1 MNVTSEH
8 SCPGYDQG
16 FCTGPG
22 LLESSPKVRLV
33 RGPHH
38 CEGRVEVE
46 RNGEWG
52 TVCDDGWNMKDVEV
66 VCREL
71 GCGAAKGTP
80 SGNLYK
86 PLADEKQKIFIQEVN
101 CSGTE
106 DKLSKCDLLED
117 VYDCSHSEDAGAI
130 CEKSPPKVRLVGGPH
145 HCEGRVEVERNGEWG
160 TVCDDGWN
168 MNDVEVVCR
177 ELGCGAAKGTPSGNL
192 YKPLADEKQKIFIRE
207 VNCNGMEDELIKC
220 GWLED
225 VYDCSHSEDAG
236 AICENPFKLR
246 LVNGDTSCSG
256 RLEVLHKGIWGSVC
270 DDGWGTKEEQVVC
283 QQLGCGK
290 PIFVPAKARRK
301 FVPGDGRIWLD
312 DVHCK
317 GQEQSLEQCQ
327 HRSWGYHDCNHK
339 EDVVV
344 FCLAFCTGP
353 GILESSPKVRLVRGP
368 HRCEGRVE
376 VERNGEWGTVCDDGW
391 NIKDAEV
398 LCRELGCGA
407 AKGTP
412 SGNLYKPLADEKQK
426 IFIQEVNCRGTEDKL
441 IKCDWLE
448 DVYDCSHSED
458 AGAICEKS
466 SPKVRLVRGPHRCE
480 GRVEVERN
488 GEWGTVCDDGWNM
501 KDAEVLCRELGCGA
515 AKGTPSGNL
524 YKPLAD
530 EKQKIFIQEVNC
542 NGTEDELIKCDQL
555 EDVYDCSHSED
566 AGAICESFCTGPGL
580 LESSPKVRLVR
591 GPHRCEGRVEVER
604 NGEWGTVCDDGWN
617 MKDVEVL
624 CRELGCG
631 TAKGTPSGNLYKP
644 LADEK
649 QKIFIREVSCNGTE
663 DELIKCDWLEDVYD
677 CSHTEDAGAICE
689 KLFLIVSP
697 SRPIEGNTMTLTCKT
712 RPPPQTLDAK
722 LQFLFYKDGRVL
734 GLARDSLPEFRIP
747 AVRKEDSGSYWCQAK
762 ITSIKVKFSHRVQI
776 EVHRVPVGNVSL
788 EIQPPGGH
796 LTEGEKLVLVCLV
809 TGGTGD
815 IIFFWFRGARGL
827 SLKTKTQH
835 SLMATFEIPA
845 VRESDSDQYY
855 CAADN
860 GYGPSLSELVSITV
874 RIPVSHPVLTLRA
887 PEAQLVVGHIV
898 ELHCEAERGSPPILY
913 QFYHEDVAL
922 GNSSA
927 PFGGGVSFNLSLTAE
942 DSGNY
947 YCEAN
952 NGQVAQRSEVVPLNI
967 TVNIVSG
974 DEVYSL
980 VYCVQQ
986 EQPSAAVLYWLYH
999 EGINLGN
1006 NLAPSGGGA
1015 FLNLSLTT
1023 KHSGNYYKADGSLG
1037 VQLSE
1042 LVPLFVSGIPV
1053 SDVTLEIQPP
1063 EGQLIEGENL
1073 ILICSVAKGT
1083 GTVTFS
1089 WHREGTVRSLGTKTQ
1104 RSLSAVLQI
1113 LTVKESDA
1121 GRYYCAADNIH
1132 GPILSKLI
1140 RVTLRIPVSRP
1151 VFTLTSPRMQ
1161 AMVGDVVELHCESQR
1176 GSPPILYRF
1185 YHDNV
1190 TLGSSSVPSGRAGF
1204 KFSLTAEHSGNYSCE
1219 ADNSL
1224 GVQRSDRVILS
1235 VTVPVSHPVFT
1246 FSPAGPQAVAGDVL
1260 ELHCEAQKGS
1270 PPILYWF
1277 YYKNVTLGSR
1287 EAPFG
1292 GGASFNLTLMA
1303 EHSGNFSCGADNG
1316 LGVQHSEMVILSII
1330 VNPGDSDLVYSQIW
1344 SIQHTK
1350 ENSAN
1355 SPRKHWEDKEPTVIY
1370 SDLKK
1375 SLALFAVQKSF
1386 GDITGAEVLSNQYCA
1401 AAWLVEEA
1409 TSGIQK
1415 KLLRLPAL

>member
-1 MNVTSEH
+1 
-8 SCPGYDQG
+8 
-16 FCTGPG
+16 
-22 LLESSPKVRLV
+22 
-33 RGPHH
+33 
-38 CEGRVEVE
+38 
-46 RNGEWG
+46 
-52 TVCDDGWNMKDVEV
+52 
-66 VCREL
+66 
-71 GCGAAKGTP
+71 
-80 SGNLYK
+80 
-86 PLADEKQKIFIQEVN
+86 
-101 CSGTE
+101 
-106 DKLSKCDLLED
+106 
-117 VYDCSHSEDAGAI
+117 
-130 CEKSPPKVRLVGGPH
+130 
-145 HCEGRVEVERNGEWG
+145 
-160 TVCDDGWN
+160 
-168 MNDVEVVCR
+168 
-177 ELGCGAAKGTPSGNL
+177 
-192 YKPLADEKQKIFIRE
+192 
-207 VNCNGMEDELIKC
+207 
-220 GWLED
+220 
-225 VYDCSHSEDAG
+225 
-236 AICENPFKLR
+236 
-246 LVNGDTSCSG
+246 
-256 RLEVLHKGIWGSVC
+256 
-270 DDGWGTKEEQVVC
+270 
-283 QQLGCGK
+283 
-290 PIFVPAKARRK
+290 
-301 FVPGDGRIWLD
+301 
-312 DVHCK
+312 
-317 GQEQSLEQCQ
+317 
-327 HRSWGYHDCNHK
+327 
-339 EDVVV
+339 
-344 FCLAFCTGP
+344 
-353 GILESSPKVRLVRGP
+353 
-368 HRCEGRVE
+368 
-376 VERNGEWGTVCDDGW
+376 
-391 NIKDAEV
+391 
-398 LCRELGCGA
+398 
-407 AKGTP
+407 
-412 SGNLYKPLADEKQK
+412 
-426 IFIQEVNCRGTEDKL
+426 
-441 IKCDWLE
+441 
-448 DVYDCSHSED
+448 
-458 AGAICEKS
+458 
-466 SPKVRLVRGPHRCE
+466 
-480 GRVEVERN
+480 
-488 GEWGTVCDDGWNM
+488 
-501 KDAEVLCRELGCGA
+501 
-515 AKGTPSGNL
+515 
-524 YKPLAD
+524 
-530 EKQKIFIQEVNC
+530 
-542 NGTEDELIKCDQL
+542 
-555 EDVYDCSHSED
+555 
-566 AGAICESFCTGPGL
+566 
-580 LESSPKVRLVR
+580 
-591 GPHRCEGRVEVER
+591 
-604 NGEWGTVCDDGWN
+604 
-617 MKDVEVL
+617 
-624 CRELGCG
+624 
-631 TAKGTPSGNLYKP
+631 
-644 LADEK
+644 
-649 QKIFIREVSCNGTE
+649 
-663 DELIKCDWLEDVYD
+663 
-677 CSHTEDAGAICE
+677 
-689 KLFLIVSP
+689 
-697 SRPIEGNTMTLTCKT
+697 MTLTCKT

-815 IIFFWFRGARGL
+815 IIFFWFRGARSL

-1042 LVPLFVSGIPV
+1042 LVPLFVSGVTPKAFLLLNPPWSTNFHKDKVTLTCSDSLSPAQGDIYWYYNENLLNKKSEEIQIDKTGYYKCKTQRSSLSDPIHVDFSSGIPV

-1151 VFTLTSPRMQ
+1151 VFTITSPRMQ

-1185 YHDNV
+1185 YHENV
-1190 TLGSSSVPSGRAGF
+1190 TLGSSSVPSGRAVF

-1316 LGVQHSEMVILSII
+1316 LGVQHSEMGFPGGSGSKEYTCNAGDPGLIPGLGRPPGGRNGYPLRYSGLENPMERGAYINILISNNISSYSPREFKEPSRTSNTNPQEPPDPVEPQPVYNN

-1375 SLALFAVQKSF
+1375 VYPDDSTGQASIGDSDLEDAIENYENVPCILSAL
-1386 GDITGAEVLSNQYCA
+1386 D
-1401 AAWLVEEA
+1401 
-1409 TSGIQK
+1409 
-1415 KLLRLPAL
+1415 R